1 MEVAQRIAEATSSPK
16 YKHDERKESLYFLD
30 LNAISPARAREI
42 EALFASSSSS
52 ASQDAQVKMID
63 GGIIGGPPH
72 ANNKNNSTK
81 DNNNSEWTR
90 PSIPLSGPHHLQ
102 AHLAQVLNTRHI
114 SDEVGSACGLKM
126 CYASLSKGFTA
137 LAIGSYTTAKSL
149 GVLEEL
155 QHELD
160 ERSPGVRGRA
170 ERGLVGMPP
179 KAYR

>member
-1 MEVAQRIAEATSSPK
+1 MEATSCPK
-16 YKHDERKESLYFLD
+16 YKHNERKESLYFLD

-42 EALFASSSSS
+42 EALFASSSSPS
-52 ASQDAQVKMID
+52 LSQDVQVKMID

-72 ANNKNNSTK
+72 ANNKNNNSTE

-102 AHLAQVLNTRHI
+102 PHLAQVLNTRHI
-114 SDEVGSACGLKM
+114 SDEVGSASGLKM

-170 ERGLVGMPP
+170 ERGLVGMAP

>member
-1 MEVAQRIAEATSSPK
+1 MEATSSSK
-16 YKHDERKESLYFLD
+16 YKHNERKESLYFLD

-52 ASQDAQVKMID
+52 SASQDAQVKMID

-72 ANNKNNSTK
+72 ANNKNNNSSNSTE

-102 AHLAQVLNTRHI
+102 PHLAQVLNTRHI
-114 SDEVGSACGLKM
+114 SDEVGSASGLKM

>member
-1 MEVAQRIAEATSSPK
+1 MEATSSPK
-16 YKHDERKESLYFLD
+16 YKHNERKESLYFLD

-42 EALFASSSSS
+42 EALFASSYSS
-52 ASQDAQVKMID
+52 ASQDVQVKMID

-72 ANNKNNSTK
+72 ANNNSSTE

-102 AHLAQVLNTRHI
+102 PRLAQVLNTRHI
-114 SDEVGSACGLKM
+114 SDEVGSASGLKM